1 MHHTAPLALLAAIDW
16 SYVVHQ
22 SPARIIAIAAAVY
35 AFLQGVKQFFPLL
48 TGYWAIAANV
58 LLSGAGI
65 LAVTPTDQLLTP
77 ATLSSLVVAILTAA
91 GIHGTVSKLQA
102 PSPSGV
108 AGSSPSSASGPTTAG
123 KALVILLAVGA
134 SFAVVALTGC
144 DDFERSTYRTLAA
157 SQAVVNQAQTDY
169 EANTIAQTMASYT
182 AINKAKAA
190 QVVAVQA
197 MAAYEQIKSASGTQS
212 ALQAQQAVVQNLV
225 NQLPALVAAVKA
237 LYTNSPATVAPAP
250 TPTGGLRVLLP
261 TAA

>member
-1 MHHTAPLALLAAIDW
+1 MHLHTAVALLAVIDW
-16 SYVVHQ
+16 SYVIHH

-91 GIHGTVSKLQA
+91 GIHGTVSKLSA
-102 PSPSGV
+102 DATPSSA
-108 AGSSPSSASGPTTAG
+108 AGSSPSSSSGPTSAA

-134 SFAVVALTGC
+134 SFAMVGLTGC
-144 DDFERSTYRTLAA
+144 SSFERTTFQSLSA
-157 SQAVVNQAQTDY
+157 SQAVINQAQADY
-169 EANTIAQTMASYT
+169 EARTVPQTQASYL

-190 QVVAVQA
+190 QVLAVQA
-197 MAAYEQIKSASGTQS
+197 MAGYENIKASGGTAN
-212 ALQAQQAVVQNLV
+212 ALAAQQAVVQQLV
-225 NQLPALVAAVKA
+225 DQLPSLVAAVKT
-237 LYTNSPATVAPAP
+237 LYTTKTPAP
-250 TPTGGLRVLLP
+250 QSALRWQLP
-261 TAA
+261 VAA